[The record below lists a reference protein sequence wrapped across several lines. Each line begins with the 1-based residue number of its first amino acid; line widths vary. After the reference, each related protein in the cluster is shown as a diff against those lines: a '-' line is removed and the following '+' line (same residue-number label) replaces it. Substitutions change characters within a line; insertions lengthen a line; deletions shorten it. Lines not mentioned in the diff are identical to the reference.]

1 MSSPFIF
8 FFFFNHQNPF
18 LLSIYLFFLFLCRKG
33 NGHDLPTIPIILCNS
48 SDGSTVVTTVHLPV
62 WITLCFRIP
71 DRVEI
76 SGKSNRLCSPQ
87 SEYWYGICRLRD
99 HHNLGYRIKKLY
111 LLRRTD
117 TKSDPMSWFNVV
129 KMLLFNHP
137 LSSASM

>member
-8 FFFFNHQNPF
+8 FSF
-18 LLSIYLFFLFLCRKG
+18 LITRTLFYSLYTFFLFLCRKG
-33 NGHDLPTIPIILCNS
+33 NGHDLPTIPTILCNS

-76 SGKSNRLCSPQ
+76 SGKLNWLCSPPQ